1 MSPPGALGRVVPFVK
16 LKRETRSVSRSSTLA
31 IQLSR
36 RWMIRHPPH
45 LFQPTEP
52 RISPAGPRA
61 KTRDSPLELA
71 LASSEPQ
78 PKSVA
83 PAPSSGPTTG
93 SPSRLPL
100 ARCARSLLT
109 AAARASCRLSDGR
122 VQDVWSVTVYVR
134 SVLVTSTV
142 GLSKRCTRFRCPS
155 SLTQSSARPAK
166 QEEPSG
172 KKISIGSENR

>member
-1 MSPPGALGRVVPFVK
+1 MPLDSIRAGGAFVRADGRLAISISTRP
-16 LKRETRSVSRSSTLA
+16 TRSVSADGCR
-31 IQLSR
+31 
-36 RWMIRHPPH
+36 
-45 LFQPTEP
+45 
-52 RISPAGPRA
+52 
-61 KTRDSPLELA
+61 
-71 LASSEPQ
+71 
-78 PKSVA
+78 KS
-83 PAPSSGPTTG
+83 GWLTT
-93 SPSRLPL
+93 
-100 ARCARSLLT
+100 
-109 AAARASCRLSDGR
+109 ASCRLSDGR

>member
-1 MSPPGALGRVVPFVK
+1 MLGFRKFCMSSARSFRGGVRVEVV
-16 LKRETRSVSRSSTLA
+16 EVSRLRVSRLLFDA
-31 IQLSR
+31 ISR
-36 RWMIRHPPH
+36 
-45 LFQPTEP
+45 
-52 RISPAGPRA
+52 AGPRA

-93 SPSRLPL
+93 SPSRFSL
-100 ARCARSLLT
+100 ARCARSLSADGCRKSGWLT
-109 AAARASCRLSDGR
+109 TASCRLSDGR

-142 GLSKRCTRFRCPS
+142 GLSNRCTRFRCPS